1 MFDQEQKQEFRQKK
15 QQTKINK
22 SKKRRL
28 STDSVKRSHQRD
40 RLSSGCSS
48 RADSPVPSPSPSDA
62 SVGSVST
69 PTNTSYSS
77 SMTQMNRRRR
87 SEQHAFDINNIVIPY
102 SIAATTRVERLQYK
116 EIVTPKW
123 RLIEEYAIPPPEN
136 VKLEKLNVQ
145 ENENKNVNN
154 GQAKNPIDEDVS
166 DAAFQIRHLKC
177 EQTERQRILNYYGK
191 NQKNQSIRNKG
202 PQRVRF
208 ESSSKSDSLDQT
220 SQDSFNNNT
229 TATTTHNNSKYKSKS
244 SALNN
249 NDYSDSSSSARK
261 RQTSLSK
268 NTSRDEV
275 SPFDWWGEQQETVS
289 PYEPRKFPLADWLY
303 ENMVEETN
311 KQQKEMEE
319 QHQRS
324 SRSSAKIDV
333 DYDDSMDADDD
344 KISPPTI
351 EDDDDDADEEIDE
364 EELNNDD
371 DDDDDDDNDVDDE
384 EDNDEFITTRT
395 PTKISNSNKRSGR
408 NSSIG
413 GGGVTNTGTGTN
425 SHHHHHHS
433 NDIVANEDDPEWKP
447 SPKLS

>member
-1 MFDQEQKQEFRQKK
+1 MNNDWKNRKQA
-15 QQTKINK
+15 KINK
-22 SKKRRL
+22 NKKRRL

-62 SVGSVST
+62 SAGSVST

-77 SMTQMNRRRR
+77 LHTPLNRRRR

-123 RLIEEYAIPPPEN
+123 RLIEKYATQLPESGN
-136 VKLEKLNVQ
+136 VPEQ
-145 ENENKNVNN
+145 ENKNVKN
-154 GQAKNPIDEDVS
+154 GQTNNPVGEEDIS

-177 EQTERQRILNYYGK
+177 EHTERQRILSYYGK
-191 NQKNQSIRNKG
+191 NQKNQTIRNKG

-220 SQDSFNNNT
+220 SQDSFHNN
-229 TATTTHNNSKYKSKS
+229 TTTHNNSKYKSKS

-249 NDYSDSSSSARK
+249 NDYNNDSSSSARK
-261 RQTSLSK
+261 RHHLLSR

-275 SPFDWWGEQQETVS
+275 SLMEYWADQQETVS
-289 PYEPRKFPLADWLY
+289 PYEPRKFPLPDWLF
-303 ENMVEETN
+303 EKMVEETN

-319 QHQRS
+319 QLQRS

-364 EELNNDD
+364 DELNNE

-384 EDNDEFITTRT
+384 EDNEEIVIRT
-395 PTKISNSNKRSGR
+395 PIKISHQNNKRSLAR
-408 NSSIG
+408 NNSQIIG
-413 GGGVTNTGTGTN
+413 GTI
-425 SHHHHHHS
+425 SHHHS
-433 NDIVANEDDPEWKP
+433 NSSGDLMASEDDPEWKP
-447 SPKLS
+447 PPKLS